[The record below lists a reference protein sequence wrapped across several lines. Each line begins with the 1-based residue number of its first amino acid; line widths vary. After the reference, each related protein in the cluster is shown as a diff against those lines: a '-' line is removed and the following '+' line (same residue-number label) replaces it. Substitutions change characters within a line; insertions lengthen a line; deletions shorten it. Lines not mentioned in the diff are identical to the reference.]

1 MVALDPGSLQ
11 IQQLDWLSD
20 VRTLFLFNM
29 TIEGANEAALG
40 PLNDDEQMERLQV
53 LMQERAEQQEQRQ
66 QNFDEQN
73 FGGLARGEEVVV
85 IDMNQLGPSSSAH
98 QEEVIM
104 LSSHDNYDYGEDQ
117 EA

>member
-1 MVALDPGSLQ
+1 M
-11 IQQLDWLSD
+11 D
-20 VRTLFLFNM
+20 VRTYLINFYLF
-29 TIEGANEAALG
+29 IEGINEANLG
-40 PLNDDEQMERLQV
+40 PINDDEQMERLQV

-73 FGGLARGEEVVV
+73 FGLARGEEVVI
-85 IDMNQLGPSSSAH
+85 IDMNQMGPSGANRNH

-104 LSSHDNYDYGEDQ
+104 LSEQEIDEDE